1 MAQAAARFGEFL
13 RSADIKAPSIP
24 AYSNFTAGLYGDDV
38 RTLLENQINH
48 PVRWQKTVLDMAQN
62 GADTFIELGAGS
74 TLAKLISKTLPDAK
88 VFSVSGYEDI
98 EKIKEAL

>member
-48 PVRWQKTVLDMAQN
+48 PVRWQKTVLDMARN
-62 GADTFIELGAGS
+62 GADTFICLLYTSAGASPPEADVQS
-74 TLAKLISKTLPDAK
+74 TLR
-88 VFSVSGYEDI
+88 F
-98 EKIKEAL
+98 IKFARGGFPARG